1 MGDSRLWV
9 RRYMVEGWSVVLI
22 PRGEKGPRVPDWQN
36 TTFKEED
43 FGAEDNIGVRR
54 SAIVQA
60 GSWMWI
66 LTQGA
71 IAAARVLL
79 IQSHADPRGRA
90 APSDRG
96 SRSRSGRGRAAARS
110 P

>member
-43 FGAEDNIGVRR
+43 FGAEDNIGVRLGDR
-54 SAIVQA
+54 SGGLVDVDPDA
-60 GSWMWI
+60 
-66 LTQGA
+66 QGA